1 MTRSPHAD
9 PPPNPKAKTSL
20 SSGPRALLI
29 TAERLVAEH
38 GVAGVSI
45 RKIVHAAGQANNS
58 AIHHHFGSK
67 DGLLRAL
74 LEMRMAEID
83 AVREGYLQRAKER
96 GDLDVRT
103 LVDLAYRPIA
113 DFVDERGV
121 HVYARF
127 RRRLGEEY
135 GHDPWG
141 LMTTGVPVGAA
152 IIAKLR
158 EKLPHLDATEFS
170 VRLLLSGLLFLTAM
184 GSAGPDRPNQ
194 PATNA
199 REAFLDQVLSACA
212 AVFQAPI
219 AGSPPPSSGENAPT
233 FLARDAAQPT

>member
-1 MTRSPHAD
+1 MTRSPHAAS
-9 PPPNPKAKTSL
+9 PPKANTSL

-29 TAERLVAEH
+29 AAERLVAEH

-58 AIHHHFGSK
+58 AIHHHFGGK
-67 DGLLRAL
+67 AGLLRAL

-83 AVREGYLQRAKER
+83 AVREGYLRRAEAR

-103 LVDLAYRPIA
+103 LVELAFKPVADL
-113 DFVDERGV
+113 VDERGV

-141 LMTTGVPVGAA
+141 LMMTGSPSGAS
-152 IIAKLR
+152 IIAMLSER
-158 EKLPHLDATEFS
+158 LPHLDPAEFA
-170 VRLLLSGLLFLTAM
+170 VRLFLSGLLFLTAI
-184 GSAGPDRPNQ
+184 GSADPDRPYQ
-194 PATNA
+194 PVGDT
-199 REAFLDQVLSACA
+199 REGFLDQVLSACV
-212 AVFQAPI
+212 AVFQAPME
-219 AGSPPPSSGENAPT
+219 AAPLSK
-233 FLARDAAQPT
+233 FDATRHT